1 MRAIRCYIKN
11 DPCAFN
17 ASDLPALSKQRGDK
31 SRKSPD
37 LAAEDAG

>member
-1 MRAIRCYIKN
+1 MIRAT
-11 DPCAFN
+11 FN

-37 LAAEDAG
+37 LAAEDSG